1 VLTKQGKKE
10 VILFIFLHKTERPTM
25 KGQPQPQ
32 PQPQLE
38 LGGREKDR
46 ERGGQAGRQAHR
58 QADFRLG

>member
-1 VLTKQGKKE
+1 
-10 VILFIFLHKTERPTM
+10 M

-46 ERGGQAGRQAHR
+46 ERGGQAHR
-58 QADFRLG
+58 QTDFSVGVRLG